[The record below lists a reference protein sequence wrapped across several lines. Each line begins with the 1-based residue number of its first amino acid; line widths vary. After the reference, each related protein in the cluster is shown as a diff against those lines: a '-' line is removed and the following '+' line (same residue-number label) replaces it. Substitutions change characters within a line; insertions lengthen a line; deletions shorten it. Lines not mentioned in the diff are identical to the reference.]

1 MTNDEIRMTNQA
13 RMTNDRAGRF
23 SVIRISSLIRHS
35 GFVIRHSR
43 RAFTLVEL
51 LVVIGIIAVLIAI
64 LLPSLAKAREQAKR
78 AACLSN
84 LRQVHQAFMLYA
96 LDNRD
101 QVPLGYR
108 KGKQF
113 NSMLYSGTA
122 KTYAIFGH
130 LFLRR
135 LMADGRAFYCPAEEN
150 PAFQWN
156 SPVNRWPSPDAPTT
170 SAVNVQAGYS
180 VRPEVEIPDVLTPLT
195 RLPKLTKFKNKAIL
209 ADTTSSPTRIQ
220 TRHRVGLNTLF
231 GDGSAIWIPRKQ
243 IEPTIDELKDPAGAP
258 DTTPETSAKMDAVW
272 AGLDKR

>member
-1 MTNDEIRMTNQA
+1 MPTRHQLRHRKAVPLTLSRGA
-13 RMTNDRAGRF
+13 RG
-23 SVIRISSLIRHS
+23 S
-35 GFVIRHSR
+35 GA
-43 RAFTLVEL
+43 AFTLVEL

-64 LLPSLAKAREQAKR
+64 LLPSLGKAREQAKR
-78 AACLSN
+78 TACLSN

-150 PAFQWN
+150 PAFTWN
-156 SPVNRWPSPDAPTT
+156 SPVNPWPSPDAPTT
-170 SAVNVQAGYS
+170 SMVNIQAGYS
-180 VRPEVEIPDVLTPLT
+180 VRPEIEIPDVLTPLLSLPRLT
-195 RLPKLTKFKNKAIL
+195 RFKNKAIV

-220 TRHRVGLNTLF
+220 TRHRIGLNAIY
-231 GDGSAIWIPRKQ
+231 GDGSAIWIARKQ
-243 IEPTIDELKDPAGAP
+243 IEPAIDQLKDPVGVP
-258 DTTPETSAKMDAVW
+258 DATPETSAKMDAVW
-272 AGLDKR
+272 VGLDKR

>member
-1 MTNDEIRMTNQA
+1 MT
-13 RMTNDRAGRF
+13 G
-23 SVIRISSLIRHS
+23 ISSRLRTPD
-35 GFVIRHSR
+35 SR
-43 RAFTLVEL
+43 IAFTLVEL
-51 LVVIGIIAVLIAI
+51 LVVIGIIAVLISL

-78 AACLSN
+78 TACLSN
-84 LRQVHQAFMLYA
+84 LRQVHQAFLLYA

-150 PAFQWN
+150 PSFQWN
-156 SPVNRWPSPDAPTT
+156 TSVNPYPSRDAPTT
-170 SAVNVQAGYS
+170 STTNVQAGYS
-180 VRPEVEIPDVLTPLT
+180 VRPEIEIPDILTPDIPLPRLT
-195 RLPKLTKFKNKAIL
+195 RFKNKAIV

-220 TRHRVGLNTLF
+220 TRHRIGLNALY
-231 GDGSAIWIPRKQ
+231 GDGSAMWIARKQ
-243 IEPTIDELKDPAGAP
+243 IEPSIDQLSDPAGAP
-258 DTTPETSAKMDAVW
+258 DASPATSAKMDAVW